1 MKSKEVSSLMPLFKY
16 YVKSGQYFIARELT
30 AQLQKENLKDV
41 AYLLSCLE
49 MWVQLNEYDEAKKII
64 DLLSAAKYPPDA
76 CHLCLQLV
84 KFRLKRLLTVEEA
97 LDCAQV
103 LLPAGKLAET
113 EQVLQHA
120 LQLNPENL
128 PAKVQLA
135 KFYLDIGKL
144 PLAITLA
151 DEITKTDASNSNAW
165 AICGNAQRMLGNMP
179 AAYDAHI
186 KALSIDDENYESLLD
201 VTAID
206 VNLACN
212 DQDFEK
218 SIKRS
223 NQCLQ
228 VYIKKYLKVDDLQ
241 ISIHKIKH
249 DNEQAK
255 YLLKNSGCLDYS
267 NYIDLTDRLLNRF
280 SASGPNVGIEV
291 SSVELLLINDYN
303 QNIFISDQGY
313 SLGSCIN
320 ENLDWKSIANQYLKS
335 SPSLAVIDNFLNPDA
350 LNYLRNFCYESKVWH
365 KTYQHAYLGAFV
377 DKGFVSKVHLKIS
390 EELKIHLSDVIQQDR
405 LEQLWA
411 FKYDSILGKGINIHA
426 DFARINLNFWITPDD
441 YHLNKQN
448 GGLIVYTEPAPRD
461 WNYFDYNINSE
472 KIYEYLGRHNSKS
485 VTVPYKANRA
495 VLFDSTLFHETDEIK
510 FEDSYLGRRVNMTY
524 LFGTQLK

>member
-1 MKSKEVSSLMPLFKY
+1 MKSKADNSLIPLFKY
-16 YVKSGQYFIARELT
+16 YVNSGQYLIARELVVH
-30 AQLQKENLKDV
+30 LKNENHKDV
-41 AYLLSCLE
+41 EYLLSCLE
-49 MWVQLNEYDEAKKII
+49 MWVKLNEYDEAKEII
-64 DLLSAAKYPPDA
+64 DSLSAAEYPPDA
-76 CHLCLQLV
+76 CELCLQLV
-84 KFRLKRLLTVEEA
+84 KFRLKKLHTVDDA
-97 LDCAQV
+97 LKCARV
-103 LLPAGKLAET
+103 LLAAGKLAES
-113 EQVLQHA
+113 EQVLQNA
-120 LQLNPENL
+120 LVLSPENL
-128 PAKVQLA
+128 SAKVQLA

-144 PLAITLA
+144 PLAISLAGEVTKA
-151 DEITKTDASNSNAW
+151 DESNSSAW
-165 AICGNAQRMLGNMP
+165 AIYGNAQRMLGNLP
-179 AAYDAHI
+179 AAYEAHI

-212 DQDFEK
+212 NHGYEQ

-228 VYIKKYLKVDDLQ
+228 VYIKKFFKLEDLQ
-241 ISIHKIKH
+241 ISFYKIKH

-255 YLLKNSGCLDYS
+255 YLLRNGGCVDYS
-267 NYIDLTDRLLNRF
+267 NYIDLTDRLLNQL
-280 SASGPNVGIEV
+280 STSGSNAGIEI
-291 SSVELLLINDYN
+291 SDVELSLINDYN
-303 QNIFISDQGY
+303 RSIFISDQ
-313 SLGSCIN
+313 SLDFSSCLN
-320 ENLDWKSIANQYLKS
+320 EELDWKSIANQYLKS
-335 SPSLAVIDNFLNPDA
+335 SPSLTVIDNFLNPST
-350 LNYLRNFCYESKVWH
+350 LNYLRKFCYESKVWH

-426 DFARINLNFWITPDD
+426 DFARINLNFWITPDE

-524 LFGTQLK
+524 LFGIQLK

>member
-1 MKSKEVSSLMPLFKY
+1 MKPKADSSLMPLFKY
-16 YVKSGQYFIARELT
+16 YVNSGQYLIARELAT
-30 AQLQKENLKDV
+30 QLKKENCKDV
-41 AYLLSCLE
+41 EYLLSCLE
-49 MWVQLNEYDEAKKII
+49 MWVQLNEYDEANETI
-64 DLLSAAKYPPDA
+64 DLLSAAHYPPDA
-76 CHLCLQLV
+76 CELCLQLV
-84 KFRLKRLLTVEEA
+84 KFRLEKLHTVDEA
-97 LDCAQV
+97 LRCGQV
-103 LLPAGKLAET
+103 LLAAGKLTEA

-120 LQLNPENL
+120 LVLKPENL

-135 KFYLDIGKL
+135 KFYLDIGQL
-144 PLAITLA
+144 TLAISLA
-151 DEITKTDASNSNAW
+151 DDVTKADESNSSAW
-165 AICGNAQRMLGNMP
+165 AIYGNAQRMLGNLS

-212 DQDFEK
+212 DHGYEQ

-228 VYIKKYLKVDDLQ
+228 VHIKKYFKPEGLQ
-241 ISIHKIKH
+241 ISLCKIKH

-255 YLLKNSGCLDYS
+255 YLLKNRGCVDYS
-267 NYIDLTDRLLNRF
+267 SYIDLTDRLLNQLSVSGSNF
-280 SASGPNVGIEV
+280 SVEV
-291 SSVELLLINDYN
+291 SGAELSLINDYN
-303 QNIFISDQGY
+303 RSIFASDQ
-313 SLGSCIN
+313 SLDFDSCLN
-320 ENLDWKSIANQYLKS
+320 EELDWKSIANQYLKS
-335 SPSLAVIDNFLNPDA
+335 SPSLTVIDDFLNTDA

-426 DFARINLNFWITPDD
+426 DFARINLNFWITPDE
-441 YHLNKQN
+441 YHLNKKN

-461 WNYFDYNINSE
+461 WNYFDYNINSK

-485 VTVPYKANRA
+485 VTVPYKSNRA